1 MEQVIQTEFSGNGKR
16 IRSSCRQLDSRLS
29 GNGISFL
36 PVGQISMV
44 SLMAACCGE
53 GGNRL
58 QLLLSQ
64 SQERRGDGGAGAG
77 AQGKALLLPQACS
90 KSHVVAQPRCRTAGA
105 RAGIRRLPAPSGPSL
120 IRSSPE
126 AEECF
131 AHSDF

>member
-16 IRSSCRQLDSRLS
+16 IRSSCRQLDSR
-29 GNGISFL
+29 
-36 PVGQISMV
+36 
-44 SLMAACCGE
+44 E